1 MAVFRVEKNQNYT
14 TMAKFHLMDDSLSLK
29 AVGLLSKMLSLP
41 DEWDYTVAGL
51 VSICKEGKDAI
62 TAAIKELES
71 AGYIIRRQTHD
82 ETGAFSGSEYIIFE
96 QPQDQPESQPSEPL
110 TENPSTDNPSADNP
124 STENPPQLSTKD
136 INIPPIVPQKPRR
149 KRRSGL
155 PHWKPER
162 FERFWAVYPSYSCN
176 KGQTKD
182 RAQRAWDKLQPDDEL
197 IRTMGLALVDQMQ
210 SELWQKGIAVPY
222 ASTWLNQRR
231 WEGLKPVQEVQDKPS
246 AVADAMPEG
255 AYLL

>member
-14 TMAKFHLMDDSLSLK
+14 VMAKFHLMDESLSLK

-82 ETGAFSGSEYIIFE
+82 ETGAFAGNEYIIFE
-96 QPQDQPESQPSEPL
+96 VPQSTSESQPTAPL
-110 TENPSTDNPSADNP
+110 TENPSTDKP

-136 INIPPIVPQKPRR
+136 IDIPPIVPQKAKR
-149 KRRSGL
+149 KRRAEL
-155 PHWKPER
+155 PDWKPDR
-162 FERFWAVYPSYSCN
+162 FEAFWKFFPRCENNRLES
-176 KGQTKD
+176 KTKT
-182 RAQRAWDKLQPDDEL
+182 RRVWNKLQPDDDL
-197 IRTMGLALVDQMQ
+197 IRTMARALIEQKRTEM
-210 SELWQKGIAVPY
+210 WTKGIGIPY

-231 WEGLKPVQEVQDKPS
+231 WEDEPLPLDAEQDKPATPDS
-246 AVADAMPEG
+246 TLGEG